1 MPTLMVLPDA
11 ADVAAVVAAGDA
23 ELPEIGGA
31 LEHAFNKM
39 LPVAA
44 EPKIRNS
51 RRRNRFVIFS
61 YFAPHE
67 RIETM
72 RSNQV

>member
-1 MPTLMVLPDA
+1 MVLPDA

-23 ELPEIGGA
+23 ELPAIGGAA
-31 LEHAFNKM
+31 LEHAFNKI

-72 RSNQV
+72 MSNQV